1 MNEILKS
8 LKQELK
14 NLEIQGKTG
23 TPEWWL
29 VVESID
35 EIENDY

>member
-1 MNEILKS
+1 MKTILAN

-23 TPEWWL
+23 TAEWWS

-35 EIENDY
+35 EIELDL

>member
-1 MNEILKS
+1 MNEILTS

-23 TPEWWL
+23 TPEWWS
-29 VVESID
+29 VAERID
-35 EIENDY
+35 EIELDL